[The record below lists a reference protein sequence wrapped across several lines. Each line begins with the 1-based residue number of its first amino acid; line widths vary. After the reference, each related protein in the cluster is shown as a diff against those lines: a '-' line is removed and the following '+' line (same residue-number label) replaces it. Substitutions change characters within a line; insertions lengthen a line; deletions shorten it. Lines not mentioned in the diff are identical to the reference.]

1 MEDEPTSTQPLLTG
15 ETSTLSASVSSESP
29 LGAAPSNVQFVT
41 GPDGQMVAIQN
52 EPFVWKQFF
61 IGFGV
66 PMIFMILP
74 MLLIIIAS
82 TLVSNGD
89 PHERHDLTMNKGDGT
104 AYYANFSL
112 EDDVWFHSC
121 QLNSSVSCSD
131 NDEKCDECHDGCS
144 DEDYQCHD
152 DCDENDCNNPHY
164 SRDQE
169 QVYLYKGDVEG
180 GRVIVGNWTRSTGNL
195 TFDDGSDYGE
205 SITITIDTEID
216 YSEDDDYNTANNLQ
230 AFSGILC
237 CGFPIIGLV
246 LTVIGFSSGRKALGV
261 GGAIA
266 LASFPFVGFAFFIFS
281 IEMVGL

>member
-1 MEDEPTSTQPLLTG
+1 MDEESSGAQPLLTG
-15 ETSTLSASVSSESP
+15 ETSTLTASASTASP
-29 LGAAPSNVQFVT
+29 LGVSPSNVQFVM

-82 TLVSNGD
+82 TLVPDWDTN
-89 PHERHDLTMNKGDGT
+89 ERHDLTMNKGDGT

-112 EDDVWFHSC
+112 EDDVWFNSC
-121 QLNSSVSCSD
+121 QFNWEDSLTNNPDIWCSD
-131 NDEKCDECHDGCS
+131 DADARPADEFNVDDQQHVSINKRHGVDET
-144 DEDYQCHD
+144 
-152 DCDENDCNNPHY
+152 
-164 SRDQE
+164 
-169 QVYLYKGDVEG
+169 L
-180 GRVIVGNWTRSTGNL
+180 VGNWTRSTGNL

-205 SITITIDTEID
+205 SITITIDTDID
-216 YSEDDDYNTANNLQ
+216 YSEDDDYDTANNLQ

-237 CGFPIIGLV
+237 CVFPIIGLI
-246 LTVIGFSSGRKALGV
+246 LTVIGFSSGRKAMGV